1 MKLFFPEWIILFPS
15 TPCLCKILLFLKNA
29 LPCLICLANTYSFF
43 KTLCYAFFDHSH
55 LPQAS
60 FPWVDYVL
68 VSLSLTHILIKYCNT
83 IMYWHL
89 VSPTVIPRRA
99 WWDSWAQSLS
109 VPMTFPEFQG
119 RKIQPVVNWCIPFP
133 ILSQSDV
140 PCTTLSVTSWLSH
153 RFLRRPENVVWYS
166 YLFKNSPQFVVIH
179 KVKDF
184 SVVNEAEVDTPLLC
198 P

>member
-1 MKLFFPEWIILFPS
+1 MKLFFPEWVILFPS

-43 KTLCYAFFDHSH
+43 KTLCYAVFDHSH

-83 IMYWHL
+83 ITYWHL
-89 VSPTVIPRRA
+89 VSPTVTLRRA

-109 VPMTFPEFQG
+109 VPMTFPEFQRG
-119 RKIQPVVNWCIPFP
+119 RYNQLLIRERSRCETKEKQTIEKQHWRLGARSSFP
-133 ILSQSDV
+133 IN
-140 PCTTLSVTSWLSH
+140 
-153 RFLRRPENVVWYS
+153 RYI
-166 YLFKNSPQFVVIH
+166 K
-179 KVKDF
+179 
-184 SVVNEAEVDTPLLC
+184 
-198 P
+198 